1 MKLLS
6 FAFAT
11 LLSATA
17 SAVTIT
23 QQNLIPETDKSEFIG
38 QAGLQVLSASREDD
52 SDVAGV
58 GFGLGLS
65 YYYGFIENNAIGVS
79 TNYFAQG
86 TKVKKSG
93 NPDQDTKEKGLENVT
108 FLYKG
113 NYSLGT
119 PTLFFH
125 GGFSLPVGPLKLESS
140 GNTVDASTSEGQRAL
155 IGTLGIVV
163 PVGTLELGAL
173 TTYQKKAEG
182 KVEIN
187 SSGTT
192 TDYDSKGG
200 DEFGASI
207 FAELTGDLNLNF
219 SLNYLNHQ
227 DITYA
232 EGNTNGTFAGT
243 ELLSAAAGM
252 RSAVNES
259 TEIIGTAELSSML
272 NQSKRDLKGYAQ
284 IDVTVGIRLTF

>member
-23 QQNLIPETDKSEFIG
+23 QQNLIPDTDKSEFIG
-38 QAGLQVLSASREDD
+38 QAGLQVFSATREDD
-52 SDVAGV
+52 ADFAGV

-86 TKVKKSG
+86 SKVKKSG
-93 NPDQDTKEKGLENVT
+93 SADLEVKEKGLENVT

-113 NYSLGT
+113 NYSVGT

-140 GNTVDASTSEGQRAL
+140 GNTVDISTSEGQKAL

-163 PVGTLELGAL
+163 PVASLELGAL
-173 TTYQKKAEG
+173 TTYQKKVDG
-182 KVEIN
+182 KVETT
-187 SSGTT
+187 SSGITS
-192 TDYDSKGG
+192 DYDSKGG

-219 SLNYLNHQ
+219 SLNYFNHQ
-227 DITYA
+227 NITYS
-232 EGNTNGTFAGT
+232 EGNTSGTFAGT
-243 ELLSAAAGM
+243 ETLSVAAGM

-284 IDVTVGIRLTF
+284 VDVTVGIRLTF